1 MAVPLLINLNAGY
14 EDVPEETRF
23 FFPLM
28 TTSAAFVHASDS
40 YLDNVQFRDVSVKSV
55 YVESAEMNPDPSWDG
70 SKREWIDDIT
80 HVSTEFVKVEED
92 YSTEIDLNAGSI
104 DMPTLPN
111 GEIDQSRV
119 IKEIAVLRSNLSEG
133 LLRWQEVTRIKNGAI
148 NKAFLYDYFVE
159 NGNYYRYALQPIT
172 ADGVKGPITDFFD
185 TVATFEGMWMLGE
198 KDKQFSFIYDGKVD
212 SFSHNQSRTTIETIT
227 GKYPF
232 IVTPSELDYR
242 TFNFSG
248 KLTYQQDIHGLLV
261 RDTYSEAISPNS
273 TIPINFVEVSYGDE
287 GLLNKKTDI
296 GELEESM
303 VMQRIWRNKILE
315 WLKDGKP
322 KILKSEA
329 EGNIL
334 VSVSNVTVTPIQTV
348 YGLVADF
355 QCQMTEIGELSEKTL
370 QRYDLRKDV
379 IEKSE
384 LLKEKL

>member
-55 YVESAEMNPDPSWDG
+55 YIESAEMNPDPSWDG

-92 YSTEIDLNAGSI
+92 YSTEIDLNAGPI
-104 DMPTLPN
+104 NMPTLPN
-111 GEIDQSRV
+111 GEIDESRV

-185 TVATFEGMWMLGE
+185 TVATFDGMWMLGE

-248 KLTYQQDIHGLLV
+248 KLTYQQDVHGLLV
-261 RDTYSEAISPNS
+261 RNTYSEAISPNS

>member
-248 KLTYQQDIHGLLV
+248 KLTYQQDVHGLLV

>member
-1 MAVPLLINLNAGY
+1 MAVPVLLDLNAGY
-14 EDVPEETRF
+14 EDLPEDTKF

-28 TTSAAFVHASDS
+28 TTSPAFVHASDT
-40 YLDNVQFRDVSVKSV
+40 YLDNVQFRDVSVNAI
-55 YVESAEMNPDPSWDG
+55 YVESAEMNPDPKWDG
-70 SKREWIDDIT
+70 SKREWVEDVT
-80 HVSTEFVKVEED
+80 HVSTEFVKVD
-92 YSTEIDLNAGSI
+92 DNYKTSIDLNAGSV

-111 GEIDQSRV
+111 GEVDESRL

-148 NKAFLYDYFVE
+148 NKAYLYDYFVE

-172 ADGVKGPITDFFD
+172 ADGVKGPITDYFD

-198 KDKQFSFIYDGKVD
+198 KDKQFSFIYDGRID
-212 SFSHNQSRTTIETIT
+212 SFTHNQPRTTIETIN

-232 IVTPSELDYR
+232 VVSSSELDYR

-248 KLTYQQDIHGLLV
+248 KLTHEQDVHELLI
-261 RDTYSEAISPNS
+261 RNNYSEAISPDS
-273 TIPINFVEVSYGDE
+273 TIPINFVELSYGDE

-303 VMQRIWRNKILE
+303 VMQRIWRTKVLE

-334 VSVSNVTVTPIQTV
+334 VSVSNVTVTPIQTL
-348 YGLVADF
+348 YGFVADF
-355 QCQMTEIGELSEKTL
+355 QCQMTEIGALSERTL
-370 QRYDLRKDV
+370 KRYDLRKET

>member
-111 GEIDQSRV
+111 GEIDESRV

-133 LLRWQEVTRIKNGAI
+133 LLRWQEVTRVKNGAI

-248 KLTYQQDIHGLLV
+248 KLTYQQDVHGLLV